1 VEPEIADF
9 ALQDVFD
16 RLAAE
21 NPGGNLTVLRTHL
34 RVHSD
39 AVLVE
44 RALRN
49 LVSNALKHGGGEARI
64 SARLAGPRVEVVV
77 ADNGPGI
84 APEDQARVFD
94 EFVRLDGRGEGL
106 GLGLSIVRGIAN
118 ALEIPLEL
126 QSDAGRGARFILRP
140 LLAQAPERQSQHVA
154 APQNLSGALA
164 MVVDDEQ
171 LARDA
176 VASALSD
183 LGARVR
189 TAANEAE
196 AVSLLHEGFAPQL
209 LVMDLRIDGVLQG
222 VDIARRLRARLAA
235 PPHVIVIT
243 GDTAADTLTLLQ
255 QSGFAWLIK
264 PVNPRDLSQLA
275 AEQMAAG

>member
-1 VEPEIADF
+1 ETTRSIERSATTRLYWLAGALAVFAMIAVGVTVVALYRERASWRDAFAALADARDAAQDAHARAAASDLAKTRFLAVASHDMRQPLHALTLYLSALDRRVENPEARGILAKMERATDSMIAMFSTLLDLARIQAGAVEPEIADF

-21 NPGGNLTVLRTHL
+21 NPGGNLTVMRTHL

-106 GLGLSIVRGIAN
+106 GLGLSIVR
-118 ALEIPLEL
+118 
-126 QSDAGRGARFILRP
+126 
-140 LLAQAPERQSQHVA
+140 
-154 APQNLSGALA
+154 
-164 MVVDDEQ
+164 
-171 LARDA
+171 
-176 VASALSD
+176 
-183 LGARVR
+183 
-189 TAANEAE
+189 
-196 AVSLLHEGFAPQL
+196 
-209 LVMDLRIDGVLQG
+209 
-222 VDIARRLRARLAA
+222 
-235 PPHVIVIT
+235 
-243 GDTAADTLTLLQ
+243 
-255 QSGFAWLIK
+255 
-264 PVNPRDLSQLA
+264 
-275 AEQMAAG
+275 